1 MYGLIN
7 KAVKGLVQERFGLE
21 AWNRICER
29 ACVDDDEFLSMEGY
43 DDAVTY
49 DLVGAASEE
58 LGLEA
63 EKILE
68 AFGQY
73 WVEYTAVEGY
83 GDLLDSAGD
92 TLPDFLANLDQLHA
106 RVKLAFADLK
116 PPRFAVTDEDEHG
129 LVLHYYSDR
138 PGLAP
143 LVVGLV
149 HGLGSRFGD
158 TLQVESFRDDSGG
171 VEHDAFRV
179 RYLSR
184 RDRAN

>member
-7 KAVKGLVQERFGLE
+7 KAVRGLVVGQFG
-21 AWNRICER
+21 ADSWDRIRER
-29 ACVDDDEFLSMEGY
+29 AGVQDDEFLSMEGY
-43 DDAVTY
+43 EDKVTY
-49 DLVGAASEE
+49 DLVAAASEE
-58 LGLEA
+58 LNLPA

-92 TLPDFLANLDQLHA
+92 TLSEFLSNLDQLHA
-106 RVKLAFADLK
+106 RVKLAFPDLK

-138 PGLAP
+138 PGLGP
-143 LVVGLV
+143 LVTGLIL
-149 HGLGSRFGD
+149 GLGKRFG
-158 TLQVESFRDDSGG
+158 VELDVSMSRDDSDAN
-171 VEHDAFRV
+171 EHDVFV
-179 RYLSR
+179 IRYLSR
-184 RDRAN
+184 GDTAN

>member
-7 KAVKGLVQERFGLE
+7 KAVKGLVVGQFGAD
-21 AWNRICER
+21 AWNRIRER
-29 ACVDDDEFLSMEGY
+29 AGVQDDEFLSMEGY
-43 DDAVTY
+43 EDKVTY

-58 LGLEA
+58 LDLPPD
-63 EKILE
+63 KILE

-92 TLPDFLANLDQLHA
+92 TLSEFLSNLDQLHA
-106 RVKLAFADLK
+106 RVKLAFPDLK

-138 PGLAP
+138 PGLGP
-143 LVVGLV
+143 LVTGLI
-149 HGLGSRFGD
+149 HGLGKRFGNELD
-158 TLQVESFRDDSGG
+158 VSMSRDDSDGN
-171 VEHDAFRV
+171 EHDVFV
-179 RYLSR
+179 IRYLPR
-184 RDRAN
+184 RGTAN

>member
-7 KAVKGLVQERFGLE
+7 KAVKGLVVGQFGAD
-21 AWNRICER
+21 AWSRICAR
-29 ACVDDDEFLSMEGY
+29 AEVADDEFLSMEGY
-43 DDAVTY
+43 EDKVTY

-58 LGLEA
+58 LGLPPD
-63 EKILE
+63 KILE

-92 TLPDFLANLDQLHA
+92 TLLEFLSNLDQLHA
-106 RVKLAFADLK
+106 RVKLAFPDLK

-138 PGLAP
+138 PGLGP
-143 LVVGLV
+143 LVTGLI
-149 HGLGSRFGD
+149 HGLGKRFDRELEVSMSRD
-158 TLQVESFRDDSGG
+158 ESGG
-171 VEHDAFRV
+171 DPHDVFAI
-179 RYLSR
+179 RYLPHDGS
-184 RDRAN
+184 AS